1 MAIEEG
7 VAEIVWTATHVALLV
22 LILVLLHRHR
32 IDVLRH
38 RLFVLRDELFDYAL
52 ENDISFQAPAYVRL
66 RRRIN
71 SMLRFA
77 HRINLTRFLL
87 LLVAGTKLHRT
98 GMLEEYDHQW
108 RDALAQLGCEEHRNR
123 IADIRERA
131 LFEASKHMAFGLV
144 PWIFV
149 LSKVAFLRRLWQR
162 CRLSLLRTASI
173 VEVES
178 LTLWQARVSTQAACA
193 AVRPDQTR
201 G

>member
-7 VAEIVWTATHVALLV
+7 VAEIVLTAIHVTLLV
-22 LILVLLHRHR
+22 LILVLLRRYR
-32 IDVLRH
+32 IDLLRH

-52 ENDISFQAPAYVRL
+52 ENDVSFQSPAYVGL
-66 RRRIN
+66 RRSIN

-77 HRINLTRFLL
+77 HRIDFTRFLL
-87 LLVAGTKLHRT
+87 LLVASNKLRRT
-98 GMLEEYDHQW
+98 GMLEEYDYQW
-108 RDALAQLGCEEHRNR
+108 RDALAQLGREEHRNR

-131 LFEASKHMAFGLV
+131 LFEVSKHMAVGSV
-144 PWIFV
+144 PWLFV

>member
-1 MAIEEG
+1 MAIEES
-7 VAEIVWTATHVALLV
+7 VAEIVLTAIHVTLLV
-22 LILVLLHRHR
+22 LILALLRRYR
-32 IDVLRH
+32 IDLLRH

-87 LLVAGTKLHRT
+87 LLVASNKLRRT
-98 GMLEEYDHQW
+98 GMLEEYDYPW
-108 RDALAQLGCEEHRNR
+108 RDALAQLGREEHRNR
-123 IADIRERA
+123 IVDIRERA
-131 LFEASKHMAFGLV
+131 LFEVSKHMALGSV

-149 LSKVAFLRRLWQR
+149 LSKVAFLQRLWQR
-162 CRLSLLRTASI
+162 CQLSLLRTASI
-173 VEVES
+173 VEIES
-178 LTLWQARVSTQAACA
+178 LTLWQARVSPQVDCE

>member
-1 MAIEEG
+1 
-7 VAEIVWTATHVALLV
+7 
-22 LILVLLHRHR
+22 
-32 IDVLRH
+32 
-38 RLFVLRDELFDYAL
+38 
-52 ENDISFQAPAYVRL
+52 
-66 RRRIN
+66 
-71 SMLRFA
+71 MLRFA
-77 HRINLTRFLL
+77 HRIDFTRFLL
-87 LLVAGTKLHRT
+87 LLVASNKLRRT
-98 GMLEEYDHQW
+98 GMLEEYDYQW
-108 RDALAQLGCEEHRNR
+108 RDALAQLGREEHRNR

-131 LFEASKHMAFGLV
+131 LFEVSKHMAVGSV
-144 PWIFV
+144 PWLFV